1 MDGLNFAVTRLSLGL
16 GNRHI
21 GAGTSI
27 FIAND
32 NGGFTILDS
41 DSWVLSVVVLRN
53 IRGWQDGR
61 RLMDGSH
68 LGLKVSGMVL
78 GITNAMMDRSS
89 GALWV
94 VSVLLRVASTLMR
107 VVSALLRM
115 LRIRS
120 AIVRV
125 VRGIHPVVCR
135 LLRLPA
141 IVRLSVISLGSWV
154 LDLVMLRTI
163 SVVDSLLMSVLVMS
177 SAFAANTFSL
187 LLRLA
192 AMFFFFRSTS
202 MVNGL
207 GSMAVAALVMLRWRI
222 SSGLVLGLSVANRL
236 LLMLGTMTEVIEI

>member
-27 FIAND
+27 FVAND
-32 NGGFTILDS
+32 NSGLTILDS
-41 DSWVLSVVVLRN
+41 DSWVLSIAVLGN

-61 RLMDGSH
+61 SLMDDWRNV
-68 LGLKVSGMVL
+68 GLKVSSMVL
-78 GITNAMMDRSS
+78 GITNAVMDRSS
-89 GALWV
+89 GVLWV

-107 VVSALLRM
+107 VVSASLRM
-115 LRIRS
+115 LRVRS

-141 IVRLSVISLGSWV
+141 IVRLSVISLGSRV
-154 LDLVMLRTI
+154 LDLVMLGTI

-177 SAFAANTFSL
+177 SALAANTSSL
-187 LLRLA
+187 
-192 AMFFFFRSTS
+192 F
-202 MVNGL
+202 
-207 GSMAVAALVMLRWRI
+207 
-222 SSGLVLGLSVANRL
+222 
-236 LLMLGTMTEVIEI
+236 